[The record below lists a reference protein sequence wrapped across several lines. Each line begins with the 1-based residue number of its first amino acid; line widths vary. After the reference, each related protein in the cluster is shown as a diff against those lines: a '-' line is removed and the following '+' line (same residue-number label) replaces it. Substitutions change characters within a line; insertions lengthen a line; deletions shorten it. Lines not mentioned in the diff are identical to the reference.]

1 MDAIVY
7 TSNTGF
13 TEKYAKMLGG
23 KLFLPVYSLEEAKG
37 TQKILESKSGEG
49 TETQPSGSEAD
60 QDGQRAGQN
69 PGHTAGTSENSGT
82 GVTGLWEK
90 AKGAFGSAKE
100 TVTGAV
106 ENVTLSS
113 EELLQKI
120 EHSLSR
126 FVEAIAVLLITSCVI
141 PILVLLV
148 FFWLI
153 KVFLDLDMSGSLV
166 KIRS

>member
-1 MDAIVY
+1 M
-7 TSNTGF
+7 T
-13 TEKYAKMLGG
+13 
-23 KLFLPVYSLEEAKG
+23 LEEAKG
-37 TQKILESKSGEG
+37 TQKILESESGEG
-49 TETQPSGSEAD
+49 AEVQQRNSGAQTGQSSD
-60 QDGQRAGQN
+60 QL
-69 PGHTAGTSENSGT
+69 ENKGT
-82 GVTGLWEK
+82 GVASLWEK
-90 AKGAFGSAKE
+90 AKGALESAKE
-100 TVTGAV
+100 TATSVV

-126 FVEAIAVLLITSCVI
+126 FAEAIAVMLITSCVI
-141 PILVLLV
+141 PVLVLLV

>member
-1 MDAIVY
+1 M
-7 TSNTGF
+7 
-13 TEKYAKMLGG
+13 
-23 KLFLPVYSLEEAKG
+23 
-37 TQKILESKSGEG
+37 
-49 TETQPSGSEAD
+49 
-60 QDGQRAGQN
+60 
-69 PGHTAGTSENSGT
+69 
-82 GVTGLWEK
+82 
-90 AKGAFGSAKE
+90 
-100 TVTGAV
+100 
-106 ENVTLSS
+106 TLSS

>member
-1 MDAIVY
+1 M
-7 TSNTGF
+7 
-13 TEKYAKMLGG
+13 
-23 KLFLPVYSLEEAKG
+23 
-37 TQKILESKSGEG
+37 
-49 TETQPSGSEAD
+49 
-60 QDGQRAGQN
+60 
-69 PGHTAGTSENSGT
+69 
-82 GVTGLWEK
+82 TGLWEK

-148 FFWLI
+148 LPTGI
-153 KVFLDLDMSGSLV
+153 LGRPEVEKV
-166 KIRS
+166 

>member
-1 MDAIVY
+1 M
-7 TSNTGF
+7 
-13 TEKYAKMLGG
+13 
-23 KLFLPVYSLEEAKG
+23 
-37 TQKILESKSGEG
+37 
-49 TETQPSGSEAD
+49 
-60 QDGQRAGQN
+60 
-69 PGHTAGTSENSGT
+69 ENKGT
-82 GVTGLWEK
+82 GVDGLWEK
-90 AKGAFGSAKE
+90 AKGALESAKE
-100 TVTGAV
+100 TATSVV

-126 FVEAIAVLLITSCVI
+126 FAEAIAVMLITSCVI
-141 PILVLLV
+141 PVLVLLV